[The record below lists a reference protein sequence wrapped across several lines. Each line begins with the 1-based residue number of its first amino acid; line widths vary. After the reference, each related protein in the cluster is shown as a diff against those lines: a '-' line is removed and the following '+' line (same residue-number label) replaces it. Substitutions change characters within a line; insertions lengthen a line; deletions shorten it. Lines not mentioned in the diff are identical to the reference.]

1 MIKQKC
7 MILLLLVGFIVG
19 SHRGYI
25 ALWRTDRTSPI
36 MVFPYPVSSLPLCD
50 QQALNR
56 GIRIEDGTEL
66 AQLLEDFLS

>member
-7 MILLLLVGFIVG
+7 MVFLLLVGFIVG

-36 MVFPYPVSSLPLCD
+36 KVFPYPVSSLPLCD